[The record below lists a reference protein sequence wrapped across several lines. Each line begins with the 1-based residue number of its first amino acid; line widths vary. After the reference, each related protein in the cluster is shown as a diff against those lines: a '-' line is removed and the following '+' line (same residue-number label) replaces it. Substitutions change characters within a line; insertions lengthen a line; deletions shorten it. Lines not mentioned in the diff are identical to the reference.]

1 MSVPAVQVHSR
12 IVDMVHPFQRSSPE
26 VTPVVVEVNFAGF
39 STSLKPS
46 NHSTSRL
53 SGVGCS
59 TTAEESGSEELLDW
73 AWATGTVIMLAH
85 SSRPVRRRA
94 GRMGIPQVAG

>member
-26 VTPVVVEVNFAGF
+26 VTPVVVEVNPAGKVWVNFAGF
-39 STSLKPS
+39 
-46 NHSTSRL
+46 
-53 SGVGCS
+53 S